1 MCAVTDMPTTI
12 SVAPEG
18 AGWAVRCPAL
28 FDNVMLCRSG
38 ARAEASAKA
47 LANRLSRAGVDCL
60 LELRLRDGAVAG
72 RWVCPAAPVLAWPS
86 TRAA

>member
-1 MCAVTDMPTTI
+1 MPTKI

-28 FDNVMLCRSG
+28 FDNPMLCRSG
-38 ARAEASAKA
+38 ARAEAAARA
-47 LANRLSRAGVDCL
+47 LADRLSQAGFDCL

-72 RWVCPAAPVLAWPS
+72 RFVCPAAPAMAPPL